1 MEGVFVRIKNGDRG
15 WKTRK
20 NNVEIV
26 LFLTAILIVCWLRT
40 AKPDNDEVEKETE
53 FGKIAIPT
61 IVL

>member
-1 MEGVFVRIKNGDRG
+1 MEGVFVRIKNGDRV

-40 AKPDNDEVEKETE
+40 A
-53 FGKIAIPT
+53 
-61 IVL
+61 

>member
-1 MEGVFVRIKNGDRG
+1 MEGVFVRIKNADRV

-40 AKPDNDEVEKETE
+40 A
-53 FGKIAIPT
+53 
-61 IVL
+61 